1 MNNLGSENV
10 TKKNKNTSYITAI
23 GLGQTVHVQRCGEA
37 TSQIV
42 QAYTG
47 KVYDSAGNEILT
59 KKRSLDAISKYKINP
74 EYEEN
79 NYKQQAG
86 FSAEQIEE
94 ARRNKEAIKSGSTTR
109 TRTSDDIGK
118 FNDRVN
124 DLVTVDSNGNI
135 ISGSGTQVKFYGI
148 DEKGRYKVVDNLANN
163 ENWDRYESVLIPK
176 DQYEGALEY
185 ADKMIEEHQKNAD
198 VLMHRGKIEQANIEK
213 HKAERYQKAKSRLKQ
228 SKVTSDEAIQA
239 RKNPKEFVAKEAAE
253 DCISAG
259 LQSMKYA
266 ALIGGV
272 VAIAQ
277 NTVAVLNDEKDLGDA
292 ALDAVNTTADSAFSG
307 FFVGTAATA
316 LKACMHVSKNELIR
330 RLGTTSAPTAII
342 TGMIDVTKSI
352 TSFACG
358 EIDSL
363 ELFEQL
369 GEKGVCSIASGIGAG
384 IGGSIGIIAGPAGTI
399 VGGIAGGM
407 VSYAVS
413 SAIYNSA
420 VSIINEAR
428 YARERRFEIEM
439 LCNQAIESMHLYCD
453 ILDRYSK
460 QRTKEIQ
467 LSFDMFFA
475 NIDKCAGFSS
485 IDDAFKEFNS
495 LDNAFGFLTRFKT
508 FKEFDDFMLDKNSV
522 LIL

>member
-1 MNNLGSENV
+1 MTRKNNKS
-10 TKKNKNTSYITAI
+10 SYTTAI
-23 GLGQTVHVQRCGEA
+23 GIGQTVHVLRSGEA
-37 TSQIV
+37 ASQII

-47 KVYDSAGNEILT
+47 KVYDSVGNEIIT
-59 KKRSLDAISKYKINP
+59 KKRSLDTISKYKINP
-74 EYEEN
+74 DYAEN

-94 ARRNKEAIKSGSTTR
+94 ARRNKEAILSGSATR

-118 FNDRVN
+118 VNDQVN
-124 DLVTVDSNGNI
+124 DLVLVDSNGNI

-148 DEKGRYKVVDNLANN
+148 DTNGRYKVVDNLANN
-163 ENWDRYESVLIPK
+163 EDWDRYESVLIPK

-185 ADKMIEEHQKNAD
+185 ADKMIEKHQKNAD
-198 VLMHRGKIEQANIEK
+198 ILMQRGKIDQANK
-213 HKAERYQKAKSRLKQ
+213 ERYKADRYKKAKSRLKQ
-228 SKVTSDEAIQA
+228 SKVTSDEAMQA
-239 RKNPKEFVAKEAAE
+239 RKNPKEFVAKETAG

-259 LQSMKYA
+259 MQSMKYA
-266 ALIGGV
+266 AIIGGV
-272 VAIAQ
+272 IAIAQ
-277 NTVAVLNDEKDLGDA
+277 NTVAVLNDEKDLEDA
-292 ALDAVNTTADSAFSG
+292 ALDAINTTADSAFSG

-316 LKACMHVSKNELIR
+316 LKTCMHVSKNEIVR

-342 TGMIDVTKSI
+342 TGMIDVTKSV
-352 TSFACG
+352 TSFARG

-384 IGGSIGIIAGPAGTI
+384 IGGSIGSIVGPAGTI
-399 VGGIAGGM
+399 VGGIVGGM

-413 SAIYNSA
+413 SAIYKSA
-420 VSIINEAR
+420 ISIINDAR
-428 YARERRFEIEM
+428 YARNQRIEIEM
-439 LCNQAIESMHLYCD
+439 LCNQAVESMHIYRD

-467 LSFDMFFA
+467 LSFDMFFT
-475 NIDKCAGFSS
+475 NMDKCAGISS

-495 LDNAFGFLTRFKT
+495 LDNAFGFLTKFKT
-508 FKEFDDFMLDKNSV
+508 FKEFDDFMLDKDSV
-522 LIL
+522 LAL